1 MVFGEFHRVGAQ
13 PVLEV
18 VTQFALLLQ
27 LERKGGGLSP
37 EKLSEQLQPFPQIQ
51 FPAHRGQPGK
61 VGEQV
66 GAHPV
71 EVGAGLCD
79 VLLRHRQGD
88 GALPD
93 DAVAAARHLGEEHLV
108 VLLPETVQAVAF
120 HGQQDGILKLRPVY
134 LPVADGDL
142 RRSPGIQSVEKF

>member
-1 MVFGEFHRVGAQ
+1 M
-13 PVLEV
+13 
-18 VTQFALLLQ
+18 
-27 LERKGGGLSP
+27 
-37 EKLSEQLQPFPQIQ
+37 
-51 FPAHRGQPGK
+51 
-61 VGEQV
+61 GEQV
-66 GAHPV
+66 GAHPA

-134 LPVADGDL
+134 LPVAMVIFAEAPESRAL
-142 RRSPGIQSVEKF
+142 RSSE